1 MFDVECWM
9 LALHGKGLG
18 GITQLPAAG
27 RSGWL
32 YPKAGCQ
39 PSPLTTFGV
48 RGASAV
54 RGVVRDGSSERYFQL
69 RILSLFTPL
78 LAFTFASALPSG
90 PKDQT
95 MAGNR
100 TRSTLPPF
108 SKR

>member
-1 MFDVECWM
+1 M
-9 LALHGKGLG
+9 LEVGASWIGLG
-18 GITQLPAAG
+18 GYHTASCG
-27 RSGWL
+27 RPTRMVASEGRVLSVSSNDVWR
-32 YPKAGCQ
+32 
-39 PSPLTTFGV
+39 V
-48 RGASAV
+48 RGCASVPDWSA
-54 RGVVRDGSSERYFQL
+54 GRYFQL

-95 MAGNR
+95 MAGSR